1 MVRLAARQGVA
12 RGAGFIAYLWV
23 LNGAV
28 NSNAY
33 ILAPRLVTPRQ
44 KPTAAGM
51 LAMIYQVAHVIGLV
65 AGIVI
70 VVYEFGGF
78 DGPNR

>member
-1 MVRLAARQGVA
+1 LIRR
-12 RGAGFIAYLWV
+12 AGFIAYLWL

-33 ILAPRLVTPRQ
+33 ILAPRQVTPRQ

-51 LAMIYQVAHVIGLV
+51 LAMIYQLAHVRPAANACLTCV
-65 AGIVI
+65 PRTPWPTT
-70 VVYEFGGF
+70 
-78 DGPNR
+78 GPTISPHLSVG

>member
-1 MVRLAARQGVA
+1 MSRLRRSERVL
-12 RGAGFIAYLWV
+12 RCVGFIAYLWI

-51 LAMIYQVAHVIGLV
+51 LAMIYQLAHVVGLIV
-65 AGIVI
+65 GIVI

-78 DGPNR
+78 DGP